1 MNGFGLRA
9 DAEPRVCQ
17 GDMAEL
23 CEWKRACM
31 ILLTIHATAAELDGQ
46 AVGGGAGWVTPK
58 AFENATYRH
67 QLVKAI

>member
-1 MNGFGLRA
+1 
-9 DAEPRVCQ
+9 
-17 GDMAEL
+17 MAEL